1 MNNIMTEKLPSVTF
15 KIRATNEFE
24 NDDICFMDGE
34 NPWTDVTSDEMF
46 GNKRVL
52 IFSLP
57 GAFTPT
63 CTSQQLPG
71 FDSMFN
77 DLKNLGIDEIYCISV
92 NDSFVMNAWSQKLN
106 VKNIKLIPDGTG
118 EFTKKMGMLVN
129 KDHLGFG
136 MRSWRYAVIANN
148 MNIEHLFEEPGKND
162 SGDDDDPYIETSPEN
177 ILNKLKS

>member
-1 MNNIMTEKLPSVTF
+1 MIEKLPSVTF

-71 FDSMFN
+71 FDAMFN

-148 MNIEHLFEEPGKND
+148 MNIERLFEEPGKND

>member
-1 MNNIMTEKLPSVTF
+1 MLEKLPSVTF

-34 NPWTDVTSDEMF
+34 NPWTDVTSDEIF

-71 FDSMFN
+71 FDRMFN

-148 MNIEHLFEEPGKND
+148 MNIEHIFEEPGKND
-162 SGDDDDPYIETSPEN
+162 IGDDDDPYVETSPEN

>member
-1 MNNIMTEKLPSVTF
+1 MLEKLPSVTF

-34 NPWTDVTSDEMF
+34 NPWTDVTSDEIF

-71 FDSMFN
+71 FDAMFN

-162 SGDDDDPYIETSPEN
+162 IGDNDDPYVETSPEN

>member
-1 MNNIMTEKLPSVTF
+1 MIDKLPSVTF
-15 KIRATNEFE
+15 KIRTTNEFE

-34 NPWTDVTSDEMF
+34 NPWTDVTSEEIF

-71 FDSMFN
+71 FDAIFN
-77 DLKNLGIDEIYCISV
+77 DLNDLGIDEIYCISV
-92 NDSFVMNAWSQKLN
+92 NDSFVMNAWSQKLS

-118 EFTKKMGMLVN
+118 EFTMKMGMLVN
-129 KDHLGFG
+129 KDHIGLG
-136 MRSWRYAVIANN
+136 MRSWRYAVVADN
-148 MNIEHLFEEPGKND
+148 MNIEKLFVEPGKND
-162 SGDDDDPYIETSPEN
+162 SGNDDDPYSETTPEN
-177 ILNKLKS
+177 LIKALRA

>member
-1 MNNIMTEKLPSVTF
+1 MLKNLPSVNF
-15 KIRATNEFE
+15 KLRITNEFE

-46 GNKRVL
+46 GDKRVL

-71 FDSMFN
+71 FDSMFE
-77 DLKNLGIDEIYCISV
+77 DLNNLGIDEIYCISV
-92 NDSFVMNAWSQKLN
+92 NDSFVMNAWSQKLD
-106 VKNIKLIPDGTG
+106 VKNIKLVPDGTG

-129 KDHLGFG
+129 KNHLGFG
-136 MRSWRYAVIANN
+136 MRSWRYSLIANN
-148 MNIEHLFEEPGKND
+148 MHIEQMFIEEGIND
-162 SGDDDDPYIETSPEN
+162 NGNDDDPYKATNPDNLLEF
-177 ILNKLKS
+177 LK

>member
-1 MNNIMTEKLPSVTF
+1 MLEKLPSVTF

-34 NPWTDVTSDEMF
+34 NPWTDVTSDEIF

-71 FDSMFN
+71 FDRMFN

-162 SGDDDDPYIETSPEN
+162 IGDDDDPYVETSPEN

>member
-1 MNNIMTEKLPSVTF
+1 MKEKLPSVTF

-24 NDDICFMDGE
+24 NDNICFMDGE

-71 FDSMFN
+71 FDMMFN

-118 EFTKKMGMLVN
+118 EFTNKMGMLVN
-129 KDHLGFG
+129 KNHLGFG
-136 MRSWRYAVIANN
+136 MRSWRYVVIANN
-148 MNIEHLFEEPGKND
+148 MNIEHFFEEPGKND
-162 SGDDDDPYIETSPEN
+162 IGDDDDPYVETSPEN
-177 ILNKLKS
+177 ILNKLVS

>member
-1 MNNIMTEKLPSVTF
+1 MIEKLPSVTF

-71 FDSMFN
+71 FDAMFN

-148 MNIEHLFEEPGKND
+148 MNIEHFFEEPGKND

>member
-1 MNNIMTEKLPSVTF
+1 MNNIMIEKLPSVTF

-34 NPWTDVTSDEMF
+34 NPWTDVTSDEIF

-71 FDSMFN
+71 FDRMFN

-162 SGDDDDPYIETSPEN
+162 IGDDDDPYVETSPEN

>member
-1 MNNIMTEKLPSVTF
+1 MIDRLPSVTF
-15 KIRATNEFE
+15 KIRSTNEFE

-34 NPWTDVTSDEMF
+34 NPWIDVTSEEMF
-46 GNKRVL
+46 SNKRVL

-63 CTSQQLPG
+63 CTSRQLPG
-71 FDSMFN
+71 FDALFP
-77 DLKNLGIDEIYCISV
+77 DLQSLGIDEIYCISV

-106 VKNIKLIPDGTG
+106 VKNIKLVPDGTG

-136 MRSWRYAVIANN
+136 MRSWRYAVIAND
-148 MNIEHLFEEPGKND
+148 MNIEKLFVEPGKND
-162 SGDDDDPYIETSPEN
+162 NGDDDDPYLETSPEN
-177 ILNKLKS
+177 VISKLKG

>member
-1 MNNIMTEKLPSVTF
+1 MIDRLPSVTF
-15 KIRATNEFE
+15 KIRSTNEFE

-34 NPWTDVTSDEMF
+34 NPWTDVTSEEMF
-46 GNKRVL
+46 SNKRVL

-63 CTSQQLPG
+63 CTSRQLPG
-71 FDSMFN
+71 FDALFP
-77 DLKNLGIDEIYCISV
+77 DLQNLGIDEIYCISV

-106 VKNIKLIPDGTG
+106 VQNIKLVPDGTG

-136 MRSWRYAVIANN
+136 MRSWRYAVIAND
-148 MNIEHLFEEPGKND
+148 MNIEKLFVEPGKND
-162 SGDDDDPYIETSPEN
+162 NGDDDDPYLETSPEN
-177 ILNKLKS
+177 VISKLKG

>member
-1 MNNIMTEKLPSVTF
+1 MLKNLPSVNF
-15 KIRATNEFE
+15 KLRITNEFE

-71 FDSMFN
+71 FDSMFE
-77 DLKNLGIDEIYCISV
+77 DLNNLGIDEIYCISV
-92 NDSFVMNAWSQKLN
+92 NDSFVMNAWSQKLD
-106 VKNIKLIPDGTG
+106 VKNIKLVPDGTG

-129 KDHLGFG
+129 KNHLGFG
-136 MRSWRYAVIANN
+136 MRSWRYALIANN
-148 MNIEHLFEEPGKND
+148 MEIEKFFVEPGKND
-162 SGDDDDPYIETSPEN
+162 DGEDSDPYGETSPEN
-177 ILNKLKS
+177 VLNFLKN